1 VDFAA
6 DPSTLLLLLGA
17 ATLAGF
23 VDAIAGGGGLI
34 TLPALLVAGV
44 SPLGALGTNKAQSV
58 FGSGTASVTLLRKR
72 MVTVTE
78 VAPPFVRAAIG
89 SAVGALVVRQFDT
102 DSLDIVIPA
111 VLVLIGGYFL
121 FVPSV
126 GELESTPRLSVRV
139 YRNTVVPAI
148 GAYDGLLGPGTGSF
162 FAVSGVA
169 LRGLH
174 LVKATAVAKTLNFA
188 SNAAALAVFIV
199 GGEVV
204 WEAALVMMGGQAIG
218 AFVGAHTMVRGGTRL
233 IRPMVVVMSAAML
246 VRYFAAS

>member
-1 VDFAA
+1 MDFAA
-6 DPSTLLLLLGA
+6 DPSTLLLLFGA
-17 ATLAGF
+17 ATVAGF

-44 SPLGALGTNKAQSV
+44 TPLQALGTNKAQSV
-58 FGSGTASVTLLRKR
+58 FGSATASTTLIRKKLVSAR
-72 MVTVTE
+72 E
-78 VAPPFVRAAIG
+78 VAPPFVRAAAG
-89 SAVGALVVRQFDT
+89 SAVGAMVVRQFDT
-102 DSLDIVIPA
+102 DALDIVIPV

-121 FVPSV
+121 LVPSA
-126 GELESTPRLSVRV
+126 GEFESTPRLSVPV

-169 LRGLH
+169 LRGLQ

-204 WEAALVMMGGQAIG
+204 WKAALAMMGGQAVG
-218 AFVGAHTMVRGGTRL
+218 AFAGAHTMVRGGTRL
-233 IRPMVVVMSAAML
+233 IRPMVVIMSVAML
-246 VRYFAAS
+246 VRYFASS

>member
-6 DPSTLLLLLGA
+6 DPSTLLLLFGA

-58 FGSGTASVTLLRKR
+58 FGSATASITLLRKDI
-72 MVTVTE
+72 VTVRE
-78 VAPPFVRAAIG
+78 VAPSFVRAALG
-89 SAVGALVVRQFDT
+89 SAAGAIVVRQFDT
-102 DSLDIVIPA
+102 EALDMAIPV
-111 VLVLIGGYFL
+111 VLVVIGGYFL
-121 FVPSV
+121 FVPAA
-126 GELESTPRLSVRV
+126 GEFESTPRLSVPI
-139 YRNTVVPAI
+139 YRNTVVPTI

-169 LRGLH
+169 LRGLR
-174 LVKATAVAKTLNFA
+174 LVKATSVAKTLNFA

-204 WEAALVMMGGQAIG
+204 WKAALAMMGGQALG
-218 AFVGAHTMVRGGTRL
+218 AFAGAHTMVRGGTRL
-233 IRPMVVVMSAAML
+233 IRPMVVVMSLAML
-246 VRYFAAS
+246 TRYFAAL